1 MASHPATRVDPNRGP
16 GRHPTARLRL
26 PVAGVLLAALAVS
39 AGCSAGTTATD
50 AVVPTPESATSS
62 TTSQSQSL
70 AIDRIVQGA
79 VDVLS
84 TSTELAWAKY
94 QEVDNVDNPRA
105 EAAAEADF
113 VRTAT
118 ARGVPA
124 SVAKDMAT
132 SLLATARDVE
142 VRLMMQWNT
151 AVEPPPSSPPK
162 GIQAELTPR
171 MAQAEEAIAM
181 AMGDL
186 ASGGLPADW
195 SAPLNEARARAELR
209 LPPGVTAEDLSITLA
224 PLAQWQPAPT
234 STPKSKRRAK
244 SAEPATGR

>member
-1 MASHPATRVDPNRGP
+1 MASHRASRVRANRGA
-16 GRHPTARLRL
+16 GRQATGRRRL
-26 PVAGVLLAALAVS
+26 PVAGVLLAAVAAS

-50 AVVPTPESATSS
+50 AVVPAPQATAS
-62 TTSQSQSL
+62 TATSQSQSL
-70 AIDRIVQGA
+70 ATDRVVQGA

-94 QEVDNVDNPRA
+94 QELKNVDNPPA

-113 VRTAT
+113 VQTAT

-124 SVAKDMAT
+124 SVARDMAT
-132 SLLATARDVE
+132 SLLSAARDVE

-162 GIQAELTPR
+162 DIKAELTPR
-171 MAQAEEAIAM
+171 MRQAETAVAM

-186 ASGGLPADW
+186 ASSGLPADW
-195 SAPLNEARARAELR
+195 PAALNEARARAELR
-209 LPPGVTAEDLSITLA
+209 LTPGVTAEDLSITLA
-224 PLAQWQPAPT
+224 PLARWQPAPT
-234 STPKSKRRAK
+234 STPKAKRRAG
-244 SAEPATGR
+244 SAKPATGR